1 MALKIRKQIYI
12 DPRQE
17 AILKRLGKEYRL
29 TEAEVIRRA
38 IDQFALTSYV
48 PRRDLEAWES
58 ERAFILDLIDQG
70 PAPGQRTWRREDLHE
85 R

>member
-1 MALKIRKQIYI
+1 MYI
-12 DPRQE
+12 DPSQE
-17 AILKRLGKEYRL
+17 AILKRMGKEYRL
-29 TEAEVIRRA
+29 TEDEVIRRA
-38 IDQFALTSYV
+38 IDQFVLTSYV